1 MIALRLPIKKI
12 AALSGLGVAA
22 FYLLISGQ
30 AIATQRAFIMLV
42 VMFAAVLFGRS
53 AISMRNLALA
63 ALIVLAITP
72 HAVLTPS
79 FQMSFMA
86 VMGLIAGYEMMG
98 GWQAALR
105 EKLSARPLLLHVLS
119 KLALG
124 LIGLSATTIIAS
136 AFTALPAAYHFNRFA
151 VWSLPAN
158 MMALPFVTMLVMPGA
173 VAAVALMPFGLEYW
187 PLQIM
192 RLGLEAVEAVAFM
205 VAGWPGAATIVSAM
219 VPGLALLAALALCF
233 VCLWRGPARWIGGV
247 VVIVSGIMA
256 VWLGPRADIYIERT
270 ASTMAARL
278 GEGMLVPVY
287 ARRGSF
293 AVERWLLADGDG
305 AKLTNAAKR
314 QGWTC
319 TDDVCRAKVNDKTV
333 IWLGRKAKPPAD
345 CKTADI
351 VVSANPLRRLCGYPS
366 AGKVHVDRF
375 DVWRNGAHTVKV
387 EKGGTLA
394 VNTARGLSGQRPW
407 TYEPVAR

>member
-1 MIALRLPIKKI
+1 MTPALPGGGDYGRINWFEGVGAGGRIGGPVTKATGIPDHWSSGFFLSGLRETISSRVRASLPECEAGFAIALITGERSGLNKDMRTALQLSGLAHILAISGLQMSVVAGGVFWLKRALLAAWPMIALRLPIKKI

-42 VMFAAVLFGRS
+42 VMFAAVLFGKS

-86 VMGLIAGYEMMG
+86 VMGLIAGHEIMG

-173 VAAVALMPFGLEYW
+173 VAAVALMPFGLEYL

-205 VAGWPGAATIVSAM
+205 VAG
-219 VPGLALLAALALCF
+219 
-233 VCLWRGPARWIGGV
+233 
-247 VVIVSGIMA
+247 
-256 VWLGPRADIYIERT
+256 
-270 ASTMAARL
+270 
-278 GEGMLVPVY
+278 
-287 ARRGSF
+287 
-293 AVERWLLADGDG
+293 
-305 AKLTNAAKR
+305 
-314 QGWTC
+314 
-319 TDDVCRAKVNDKTV
+319 
-333 IWLGRKAKPPAD
+333 
-345 CKTADI
+345 
-351 VVSANPLRRLCGYPS
+351 
-366 AGKVHVDRF
+366 
-375 DVWRNGAHTVKV
+375 
-387 EKGGTLA
+387 
-394 VNTARGLSGQRPW
+394 
-407 TYEPVAR
+407 